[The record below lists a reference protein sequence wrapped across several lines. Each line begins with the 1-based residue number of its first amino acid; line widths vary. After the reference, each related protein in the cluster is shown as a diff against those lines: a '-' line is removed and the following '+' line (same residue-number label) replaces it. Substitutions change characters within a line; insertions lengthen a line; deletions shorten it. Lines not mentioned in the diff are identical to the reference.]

1 MDIVGRENVS
11 TSKKI
16 EIVLLAII
24 IINFNQPK
32 DFVYSIPVRVQVAIS
47 MIILLMDFSSMEHG
61 SI

>member
-32 DFVYSIPVRVQVAIS
+32 DFVYFTPVQVQVVIS
-47 MIILLMDFSSMEHG
+47 MITPLMAFSSMEHG

>member
-32 DFVYSIPVRVQVAIS
+32 DFVYFTPVQVQVAIS
-47 MIILLMDFSSMEHG
+47 MITPLMDFSSMEPG
-61 SI
+61 ST